1 MAESPLGR
9 AISGAHSAIAFSVPG
24 FGPGLPPA
32 IYSWEFSRSFW
43 TGSFSLFSDRAA
55 TVSRLYRR
63 IFLADRPARASVIER
78 SRAGSPPDASL
89 YAPLLREDRRCARFR
104 IEPKSLKILARETG
118 LEPATSGVTGR
129 RSNQLS
135 YSPVSERC
143 DPVLG
148 DLPDRIGAGPSQAP
162 HRPSPRATRF
172 TARSRQPRTASDAG
186 PSQPHRPAF
195 QLQARS
201 HRRA

>member
-1 MAESPLGR
+1 M
-9 AISGAHSAIAFSVPG
+9 
-24 FGPGLPPA
+24 
-32 IYSWEFSRSFW
+32 IYQPID
-43 TGSFSLFSDRAA
+43 LM
-55 TVSRLYRR
+55 
-63 IFLADRPARASVIER
+63 
-78 SRAGSPPDASL
+78 
-89 YAPLLREDRRCARFR
+89 
-104 IEPKSLKILARETG
+104 ARETG

-162 HRPSPRATRF
+162 HQPSPRAARF
-172 TARSRQPRTASDAG
+172 TGRSRQPRRAQDAG
-186 PSQPHRPAF
+186 PSPLYRPAF
-195 QLQARS
+195 RLQARS